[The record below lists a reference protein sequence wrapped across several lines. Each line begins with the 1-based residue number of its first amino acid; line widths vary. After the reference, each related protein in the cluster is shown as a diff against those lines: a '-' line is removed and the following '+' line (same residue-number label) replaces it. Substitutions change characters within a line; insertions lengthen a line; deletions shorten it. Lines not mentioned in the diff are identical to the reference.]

1 MEKYREGDKANDSGQ
16 PKRRSGT
23 EWLIVGIVVLVIIG
37 AFAIAYGFRQQNL
50 VGQLNTHQ
58 ADLNSQISQM
68 QDQISSLTA
77 RLNQAPPSQPAAAP
91 AEANSQ
97 QPSEA
102 ALAARRRAAAQS
114 KKFKQMEAQLTDQQ
128 KQLRDTQ
135 DALDQTRSD
144 FSDSLNS
151 TRDELNGSIAH
162 THEELVALQQRGERN
177 YFEFD
182 LTRSKNFQHAGP
194 IQVSLRKSDP
204 KHRTFDLAMLVDD
217 NVLNK
222 RKVDLFEPIWISG
235 SDTQPLQIV
244 VNNISKDHVHG
255 YVSAPKYPQARVVAT
270 SAAASSGAQIP
281 TTASPNSEAIPQ
293 ANLTS
298 NPQ

>member
-1 MEKYREGDKANDSGQ
+1 MEEFREAGNSQDAADRG
-16 PKRRSGT
+16 RRTGP
-23 EWLIVGIVVLVIIG
+23 EWLVVAIVILVIIG
-37 AFAIAYGFRQQNL
+37 AFAVVYGIRQQNL
-50 VGQLNTHQ
+50 AGQLTSHQ
-58 ADLNSQISQM
+58 ADLNSQITKM
-68 QDQISSLTA
+68 QDEISSLTT
-77 RLNQAPPSQPAAAP
+77 RLSQPPPQP
-91 AEANSQ
+91 ATSPAGATSE
-97 QPSEA
+97 QPSKGDM
-102 ALAARRRAAAQS
+102 AARRRAAAQS
-114 KKFKQMEAQLTDQQ
+114 KRLKQMETQLNDQQ
-128 KQLRDTQ
+128 KQLKNTQ

-144 FSDSLNS
+144 FSNGLNS

-162 THEELVALQQRGERN
+162 THEELVALVQRGERN

-182 LTRSKNFQHAGP
+182 LTRSKSFQHAGP
-194 IQVSLRKSDP
+194 IQISLRKSDP

-255 YVSAPKYPQARVVAT
+255 YVSAAKYPQPRVLAT
-270 SAAASSGAQIP
+270 SAAGSSGAQNLP
-281 TTASPNSEAIPQ
+281 AASPNSQAIPQ
-293 ANLTS
+293 ANPS

>member
-1 MEKYREGDKANDSGQ
+1 MEEYREPGKTHDSGQ
-16 PKRRSGT
+16 SNRRPGT

-50 VGQLNTHQ
+50 VGHLNSHQ

-68 QDQISSLTA
+68 QDQISSLTS
-77 RLNQAPPSQPAAAP
+77 RLNQAPPAQPAAAP
-91 AEANSQ
+91 APATSQ
-97 QPSEA
+97 QPTDA
-102 ALAARRRAAAQS
+102 ALAARRRAAAQN
-114 KKFKQMEAQLTDQQ
+114 KKLKQMEAQLTDQQ
-128 KQLRDTQ
+128 KQLKDTQ

-144 FSDSLNS
+144 FSNSLNS

-162 THEELVALQQRGERN
+162 THEELVALEQRGERN

-255 YVSAPKYPQARVVAT
+255 YVSAAKYPQPRVVAT
-270 SAAASSGAQIP
+270 SASGSAGVQDL
-281 TTASPNSEAIPQ
+281 TTASPISQASPQ
-293 ANLTS
+293 TNPSS

>member
-1 MEKYREGDKANDSGQ
+1 MEELREAGNSQDSADRG
-16 PKRRSGT
+16 RRTGP
-23 EWLIVGIVVLVIIG
+23 EWLVVAIVILVIIG
-37 AFAIAYGFRQQNL
+37 AFAVVYGIRQQNL
-50 VGQLNTHQ
+50 AGQLTSHQ
-58 ADLNSQISQM
+58 ADLNSQITKM
-68 QDQISSLTA
+68 QDEISSLTA
-77 RLNQAPPSQPAAAP
+77 RLSQPPPQP
-91 AEANSQ
+91 AIPPAGATSE
-97 QPSEA
+97 QPSKA
-102 ALAARRRAAAQS
+102 DMAARRRATAQS
-114 KKFKQMEAQLTDQQ
+114 KRLKQMETQLNDQQ
-128 KQLRDTQ
+128 KQLKNTQ

-144 FSDSLNS
+144 FSNGLNS

-162 THEELVALQQRGERN
+162 THEELVALVQRGERN

-182 LTRSKNFQHAGP
+182 LTRSKSFQHAGP
-194 IQVSLRKSDP
+194 IQISLRKSDP

-255 YVSAPKYPQARVVAT
+255 YVSAAKYPQPRVLAT
-270 SAAASSGAQIP
+270 SAAGASGAQNLP
-281 TTASPNSEAIPQ
+281 AASPNSQAIPQ
-293 ANLTS
+293 ANPS